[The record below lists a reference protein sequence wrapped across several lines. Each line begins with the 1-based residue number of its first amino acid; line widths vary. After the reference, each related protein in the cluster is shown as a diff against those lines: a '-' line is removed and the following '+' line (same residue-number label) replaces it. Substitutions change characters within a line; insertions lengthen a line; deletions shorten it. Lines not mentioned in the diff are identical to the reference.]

1 MNKIEEL
8 RKLAEGKV
16 NFEDRLV
23 AEGILTEE
31 EIERVK
37 VKHCAMLDQTV
48 PFGNGARLKPL
59 NRTPNHAVGECY
71 KPNSK
76 LNIHDPENQY
86 VWADELDS
94 KKLLWNSITV
104 IGAALGVLGL
114 FTGIYCLVFLGML
127 L

>member
-1 MNKIEEL
+1 MNKS
-8 RKLAEGKV
+8 
-16 NFEDRLV
+16 NW
-23 AEGILTEE
+23 
-31 EIERVK
+31 
-37 VKHCAMLDQTV
+37 
-48 PFGNGARLKPL
+48 
-59 NRTPNHAVGECY
+59 AVGEAY
-71 KPNSK
+71 KLNTAHDPRK
-76 LNIHDPENQY
+76 RNIHDPENQY